1 MEPSHDG
8 TAGFCYGYAVQSCV
22 PLQYLRSGS
31 SGISLHVAERDLRVE
46 EPPEAPLL
54 EWTRSPG
61 HELHA
66 KVYRAGAEYRMWTD
80 LEGWFEIDAANRS
93 VTVPPCSDP
102 VRREER
108 LWGLPVSLCYLRRGD
123 LGIHAAAVEVEG
135 AAVLLAAPGRFGK
148 TTLAGAFLAA
158 GHRLLSEDL
167 SCCRSSPVPLLLPG
181 PAMLRVRRDV
191 HEQIEFPGT
200 YPVAE
205 DPERIHLAVEEHL
218 RGDGHPVPLRAAV
231 FLRESEG
238 TCRMERLMPQE
249 VLPDFWTLSFKLPT
263 DEDRA
268 RCFSDLVKLANQ
280 VPVWNVYRQLTFGAL
295 PDVIKTIIGTCL
307 P

>member
-1 MEPSHDG
+1 MP
-8 TAGFCYGYAVQSCV
+8 FR
-22 PLQYLRSGS
+22 YLRSGGG
-31 SGISLHVAERDLRVE
+31 GISLHVTEQELRVK

-54 EWTRSPG
+54 EWTRRPG

-66 KVYRAGAEYRMWTD
+66 KVYREGAAYRMWTD
-80 LEGWFEIDAANRS
+80 LEGWFEIDAVNRS
-93 VTVPPCSDP
+93 ATVPPCSNL

-108 LWGLPVSLCYLRRGD
+108 FWGVPTCLCYLLRGD

-191 HEQIEFPGT
+191 HEQMEFPGT

-205 DPERIHLAVEEHL
+205 DPQRIHLAVEEHL

-249 VLPDFWTLSFKLPT
+249 VLPDLWTLSFKLPT

-268 RCFSDLVKLANQ
+268 RCFGDLVALANQ

-295 PDVIKTIIGTCL
+295 PGVIETIIDTCL